1 MTFTAWVVLFAFS
14 MLFHEFM
21 NDISRVIDP
30 RVPRRY
36 NKYKISGVRRRR
48 SERSYV
54 WSERLSPPIQLYGID
69 TKVIPSLEIPK
80 IPPIPPSMGAL
91 KHRRRVFSSFL
102 RRRFASNKRSCH
114 LAASCILRV
123 PTQRLGRVAAAGRGP
138 SSPCLVHPVAKLLT
152 NSLDLR

>member
-54 WSERLSPPIQLYGID
+54 WSERLSPPIQLYG
-69 TKVIPSLEIPK
+69 TKD
-80 IPPIPPSMGAL
+80 
-91 KHRRRVFSSFL
+91 
-102 RRRFASNKRSCH
+102 
-114 LAASCILRV
+114 
-123 PTQRLGRVAAAGRGP
+123 PTYPAEHGRTKQFRQ
-138 SSPCLVHPVAKLLT
+138 L
-152 NSLDLR
+152 